1 MQESTSPGATDDKNT
16 YYKYAFYS
24 LFWAAAGFL
33 DDLESIRSIH
43 LLVQVA
49 SKKWAPGLKS
59 C

>member
-1 MQESTSPGATDDKNT
+1 MQESPSPGATDDKNT

-24 LFWAAAGFL
+24 LFWTAAGFL
-33 DDLESIRSIH
+33 GDLEFIGSIH

-49 SKKWAPGLKS
+49 SKKWAPEPKS